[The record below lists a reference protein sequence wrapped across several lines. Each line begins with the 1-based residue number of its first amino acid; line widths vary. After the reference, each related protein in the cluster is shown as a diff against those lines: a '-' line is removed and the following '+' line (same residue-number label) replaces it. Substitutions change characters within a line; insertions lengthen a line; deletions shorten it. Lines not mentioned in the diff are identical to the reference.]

1 MHDIFT
7 FGDIHG
13 MYDLYKAIMDYCN
26 EQDPEATI
34 VFLGDACDRG
44 KDGYRIMKDLLNH
57 PNVVYLKGNHEDI
70 FVKAARQIKQ
80 KMPNLKTKEEIGIT
94 LTRCKRDI
102 ENCEAI
108 ALSLYNG
115 GKSTLTDWILDGM
128 PMDIVEKLDNLQL
141 TFVYDNY
148 DFSHSAGVYKNFQ
161 KIHQLELH
169 GQPIPD
175 IDAEYLLWTRSHLD
189 VPWAQNRIAV
199 FGHTPVM
206 EVYKSVFGE
215 NWPIGKAYVP
225 FMYASEDQTAGWKIC
240 MDTCACAVNRAF
252 VLDVLEGHSQGFEQ
266 KNDGTI
272 EKIEVI

>member
-1 MHDIFT
+1 MNKVFFFT
-7 FGDIHG
+7 DIHG
-13 MYDLYKAIMDYCN
+13 MGNLYDAIMKHCI
-26 EQDPEATI
+26 EQDPECII
-34 VFLGDACDRG
+34 VFGGDACDRG

-80 KMPNLKTKEEIGIT
+80 KMPNLKTKEEIGIA
-94 LTRCKRDI
+94 LTRCKRAIDDYG
-102 ENCEAI
+102 AI

-148 DFSHSAGVYKNFQ
+148 DFSHSAGKYKNFQ
-161 KIHQLELH
+161 KVHQLELR
-169 GQPIPD
+169 GQPIAD
-175 IDAEYLLWTRSHLD
+175 EDAEYLLWTRSDLD
-189 VPWAQNRIAV
+189 APWAQNRVAV

-206 EVYKSVFGE
+206 EVYRNIFDE
-215 NWPIGKAYVP
+215 IWPANEAYVP
-225 FMYASEDQTAGWKIC
+225 IMYASEDQTAGWKIC
-240 MDTCACAVNRAF
+240 MDTYACVANRAF
-252 VLDVLEGHSQGFEQ
+252 VFDVLEERSQGFEQ